1 MNNENCTH
9 CASGLGC
16 HYHSIEWANRRITE
30 LIAERDEARELIR
43 QKVVIYDPSC
53 FCGVCSVLA
62 SLAEAAKSWEG
73 EKG

>member
-1 MNNENCTH
+1 M
-9 CASGLGC
+9 
-16 HYHSIEWANRRITE
+16 EWANRRIAE